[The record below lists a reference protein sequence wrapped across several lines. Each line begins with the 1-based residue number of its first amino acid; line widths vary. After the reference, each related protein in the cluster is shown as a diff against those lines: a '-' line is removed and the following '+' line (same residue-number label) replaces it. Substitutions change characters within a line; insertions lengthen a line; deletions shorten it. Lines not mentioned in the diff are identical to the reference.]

1 MQRFSPLVSLLRV
14 RRANFRQKGTS
25 RAFHKFSL
33 NFLPFFLFFSPN
45 ELPRVKKLLFKR
57 AIKKGIVHSV
67 LISTRSSLLRKRKE
81 KKYFL
86 GEERRYYAHGGWKR
100 EYVMECGSRKA
111 RWRVH
116 LRGNWRR
123 PFPISPV
130 FKGNPLSSKRP
141 SLGAYQPIINITQL
155 FVVGRISF
163 SYVTRK
169 YHEIEREM

>member
-1 MQRFSPLVSLLRV
+1 
-14 RRANFRQKGTS
+14 
-25 RAFHKFSL
+25 
-33 NFLPFFLFFSPN
+33 
-45 ELPRVKKLLFKR
+45 
-57 AIKKGIVHSV
+57 
-67 LISTRSSLLRKRKE
+67 
-81 KKYFL
+81 
-86 GEERRYYAHGGWKR
+86 
-100 EYVMECGSRKA
+100 MECGSRKA

-169 YHEIEREM
+169 YREIAWNVNKRTSKIRESREIRERDVNKQTGDINKFALSKKLSRTVAFRCCSIFNLTLIISFILLFPRIFHFPRLNYTYDKLSECNAHSCASLNLNFPS

>member
-67 LISTRSSLLRKRKE
+67 LISTRSSLLQKKE
-81 KKYFL
+81 GKKIFFGG
-86 GEERRYYAHGGWKR
+86 GEKILRTWWMKERVRNGVW
-100 EYVMECGSRKA
+100 
-111 RWRVH
+111 
-116 LRGNWRR
+116 
-123 PFPISPV
+123 
-130 FKGNPLSSKRP
+130 
-141 SLGAYQPIINITQL
+141 
-155 FVVGRISF
+155 
-163 SYVTRK
+163 
-169 YHEIEREM
+169 